1 MKIGDRRVSQQKS
14 EEFKCFLEMNNIEK
28 QLFCLLRLA
37 LWEAKDESTLPIL
50 TASEWNDV
58 FELAKE
64 QCVAEIILDG
74 INRLEPEA
82 RPPQALV
89 MKWLGRMMMMERRN
103 LQLNLVVEK
112 LFGKLHRM
120 NLTPVLMKGQ
130 ALAQNYPNPLHR
142 TCGDIDV
149 YFKHRPD
156 CDKAVEWTRSIAGK
170 GVEGN
175 DSPWERKHFAFFV
188 NGTEIELHYQM
199 CRFEN
204 KQLQR
209 RLQEII
215 DDEFQRC
222 SAYHVMIGAV
232 EIETVPPTLAV
243 LHQLMHITRHLLEAG
258 VGLRQICDLA
268 LYMNRHLEEIEVGR
282 VKEYLHDLQLEKVA
296 EALGS
301 LMVGCMGLD
310 EAKWPFGINNHHLDF
325 LIREIFDGG
334 NFGHRRTAYQAQT
347 HGVRRKW
354 NSMRYFWQRCLLYRH
369 LLPKE
374 ARGYFL
380 SKLTTNLF
388 SR

>member
-1 MKIGDRRVSQQKS
+1 MS
-14 EEFKCFLEMNNIEK
+14 NTEK
-28 QLFCLLRLA
+28 QLFDLLRLA
-37 LWEAKDESTLPIL
+37 LWANKGRWGDENVKEQLVL
-50 TASEWNDV
+50 KEDEWNDV
-58 FELAKE
+58 FDLAKE
-64 QCVAEIILDG
+64 QCVAEVLMDG
-74 INRLEPEA
+74 INRLEPKA
-82 RPPQALV
+82 RPPQNLV
-89 MKWLGRMMMMERRN
+89 LKWLGRMMMMERRN
-103 LQLNLVVEK
+103 LQLNMVVEK

-120 NLTPVLMKGQ
+120 NLSPVLMKGQ

-156 CDKAVEWTRSIAGK
+156 CEKAVEWARSIVGN
-170 GVEGN
+170 GVDGN

-215 DDEFQRC
+215 DDEFLRC
-222 SAYHVMIGAV
+222 PAYQVRIGSV

-243 LHQLMHITRHLLEAG
+243 LHQVMHITRHLLEAG
-258 VGLRQICDLA
+258 VGLRQLCDLA
-268 LYMNRHLEEIEVGR
+268 LYMDRHIEEIDIGR
-282 VKEYLHDLQLEKVA
+282 LREYLHELQLERVA

-301 LMVGCMGLD
+301 LLVGCMGLD
-310 EAKWPFGINNHHLDF
+310 EANWSFGKNNRYLDF

-334 NFGHRRTAYQAQT
+334 NFGKRRMGYQAQT
-347 HGVRRKW
+347 HGLKRKW
-354 NSMRYFWQRCLLYRH
+354 LSMCYFGQRCLLYRH

-374 ARGYFL
+374 SRGYFL

>member
-1 MKIGDRRVSQQKS
+1 MSD
-14 EEFKCFLEMNNIEK
+14 IEK

-37 LWEAKDESTLPIL
+37 LWEDKGEVEDERKGEAPMLAERTQMANLAVL

-64 QCVAEIILDG
+64 QCVAEIVLDG
-74 INRLEPEA
+74 INRLDAEV
-82 RPPQALV
+82 RPPQTLV
-89 MKWLGRMMMMERRN
+89 LKWLGRMMMVEKRN
-103 LQLNLVVEK
+103 LLLNKVVEK

-120 NLTPVLMKGQ
+120 NLAPVLMKGQ
-130 ALAQNYPNPLHR
+130 ALSQNYPHPLHR

-149 YFKHRPD
+149 YFKHRSD
-156 CDKAVEWTRSIAGK
+156 CDKAVEWARGIAGK

-215 DDEFQRC
+215 DDEFQRS
-222 SAYHVMIGAV
+222 SACCVKIGTA

-268 LYMNRHLEEIEVGR
+268 LYMDRHGEEIDVGR
-282 VKEYLHDLQLEKVA
+282 LKGYLHELQLERVT
-296 EALGS
+296 ETLGS
-301 LMVGCMGLD
+301 LLVNYMGLD
-310 EAKWPFGINNHHLDF
+310 SSKWAFGQDSHHLNF
-325 LIREIFDGG
+325 LVREIFDGG
-334 NFGHRRTAYQAQT
+334 NFGKRRTEFQAQT
-347 HGVRRKW
+347 HGLKRKW
-354 NSMRYFWQRCLLYRH
+354 LSMRYFWKRCLLYRH

-374 ARGYFL
+374 SRGYFL

>member
-1 MKIGDRRVSQQKS
+1 MSK
-14 EEFKCFLEMNNIEK
+14 IEK

-37 LWEAKDESTLPIL
+37 LWEDKGEVEDEL
-50 TASEWNDV
+50 TASEWNDL
-58 FELAKE
+58 FDLAKE
-64 QCVAEIILDG
+64 QCVAEVVLDG
-74 INRLEPEA
+74 VNRLGAEV
-82 RPPQALV
+82 RPPQPLV
-89 MKWLGRMMMMERRN
+89 LKWLSRMMMMEKRN

-149 YFKHRPD
+149 YFKHRLD
-156 CDKAVEWTRSIAGK
+156 CDKAVEWAKSIAGK

-215 DDEFQRC
+215 DEEFGRSPAC
-222 SAYHVMIGAV
+222 LVKIGEA

-268 LYMNRHLEEIEVGR
+268 LYVDKHLWEIDTERLSG
-282 VKEYLHDLQLEKVA
+282 YLHELQLEKVT

-301 LMVGCMGLD
+301 LMVNCMGLD
-310 EAKWPFGINNHHLDF
+310 SSKWALGLNDQYLNF

-334 NFGHRRTAYQAQT
+334 NFGKRRTEFQHQVK
-347 HGVRRKW
+347 GIKRKW
-354 NSMRYFWQRCLLYRH
+354 LSMRYFLQRCLRYRH

-374 ARGYFL
+374 SRSYFL
-380 SKLTTNLF
+380 SKLTTNLW